1 MSGYETI
8 PDFGALYDAVPLYAQ
23 RADVAFYLAEA
34 ERVAGESGGAV
45 LELGCGTGRI
55 LFPIARGGLPVT
67 GIDASPA
74 MLARC
79 REKLAAEPPAVR
91 GRVTLRQADARDFSA
106 RPPASGEGDADAG
119 ARAAGFAI
127 AIAPFRVLQH
137 LLTPADQLACLTTV
151 RRHLVPGGTL
161 VFDVFNPRFDL
172 MTRDRSEETEDTPE
186 TPLGD
191 GRSLRRTSRVT
202 GVRWLEQVSDIEII
216 YYLRSAAGVER
227 IVHAFPMR
235 WYLAAEL
242 EHLLARAGYRVE
254 AMYGDLDRGPL
265 RDGAP
270 EIIVV
275 ARAPAP

>member
-8 PDFGALYDAVPLYAQ
+8 PEFGALYDAVPLYAQ
-23 RADVAFYLAEA
+23 RADVAFYVAEA
-34 ERVAGESGGAV
+34 ERVAGERGGAV

-55 LFPIARGGLPVT
+55 LLPIARTGLRIT
-67 GIDASPA
+67 GIDESPA

-79 REKLAAEPPAVR
+79 RAKLAAEPPAVR
-91 GRVTLRQADARDFSA
+91 ERVALRQADVRDFSA
-106 RPPASGEGDADAG
+106 QPPASEESG
-119 ARAAGFAI
+119 AAAEPAGFAI
-127 AIAPFRVLQH
+127 AIAPFRVFQH
-137 LLTPADQLACLTTV
+137 LLTPAGQLACLTTV

-242 EHLLARAGYRVE
+242 EHLLVRAGYRVE
-254 AMYGDLDRGPL
+254 AMYGGLDRGPL
-265 RDGAP
+265 RDGSP

-275 ARAPAP
+275 ARTREA